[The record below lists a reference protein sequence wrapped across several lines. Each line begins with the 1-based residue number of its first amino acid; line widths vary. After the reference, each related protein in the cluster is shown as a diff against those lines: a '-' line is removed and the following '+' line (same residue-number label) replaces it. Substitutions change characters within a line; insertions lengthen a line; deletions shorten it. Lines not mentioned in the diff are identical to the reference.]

1 MARPPRPRRAR
12 ALGRRPGRGSGHASW
27 LATQRSQRTRPP
39 AVYASLTCLN
49 ASPVTKITRLYVT
62 HCEDYRDP
70 ANGRTIGIYSFR
82 DLNATGYGECQ
93 RSYLSTPSVF
103 ALNDLPRRP
112 GVLRA
117 PLRYDVSVLFQSDKE
132 YCPHYAQAVRAGRIV
147 SAARVRCR
155 GIARCMCIR
164 KCRCRDTALSSDG
177 TARPPAGKGFEN
189 PREQLPMVPAR
200 PPEAGCR
207 GTPASSVMNRTTR
220 AAKKGLCFAKS
231 LVRGP

>member
-177 TARPPAGKGFEN
+177 TDQRPTGKGFANSPGTVAEGAG
-189 PREQLPMVPAR
+189 LPVGSGMPGVP
-200 PPEAGCR
+200 G
-207 GTPASSVMNRTTR
+207 SSVMNRTTR
-220 AAKKGLCFAKS
+220 ADEKGPCFAKS